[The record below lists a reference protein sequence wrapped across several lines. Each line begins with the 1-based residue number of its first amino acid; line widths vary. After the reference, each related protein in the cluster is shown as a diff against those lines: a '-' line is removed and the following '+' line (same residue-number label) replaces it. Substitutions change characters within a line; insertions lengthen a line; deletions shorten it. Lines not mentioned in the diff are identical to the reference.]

1 MCKWLRQ
8 RSLADIDEWFV
19 SNCSCACIW
28 DLRPNNITDQWLLL
42 QDESDF
48 RSGPAVIASHW
59 AVPVRR
65 FARVVHDAERLRARC
80 QSLQDSSKIYVFYTF
95 LYWFFFWWLRET
107 GQGVSGYTRRAI
119 VSIMMWHLWYI
130 RYRSDACKSTNN
142 PTEKKKNYSRR
153 VVICREKRT
162 AAR

>member
-1 MCKWLRQ
+1 MNDLCL
-8 RSLADIDEWFV
+8 
-19 SNCSCACIW
+19 NCSCACIW

-65 FARVVHDAERLRARC
+65 FARVVHDAERLTTRC

-95 LYWFFFWWLRET
+95 LYWFFFFWWLRET
-107 GQGVSGYTRRAI
+107 GQGVSGYTSRAI
-119 VSIMMWHLWYI
+119 LFPSWCGTCGILGIDPTLVKAQITQRRRRRRRTVVVVSLFV
-130 RYRSDACKSTNN
+130 A
-142 PTEKKKNYSRR
+142 KKEPPPDNF
-153 VVICREKRT
+153 
-162 AAR
+162 